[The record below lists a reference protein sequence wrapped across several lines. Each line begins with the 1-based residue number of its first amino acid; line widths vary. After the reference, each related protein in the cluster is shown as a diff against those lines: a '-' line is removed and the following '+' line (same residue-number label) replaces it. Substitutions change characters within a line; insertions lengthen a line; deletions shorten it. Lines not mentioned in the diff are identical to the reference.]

1 MKKIILYISFF
12 LIGWFGTISVFGA
25 LFAHHIEVKIP
36 GLVCS
41 SCGIGIKNKLKKNTN
56 VVDVAFDIKNQLAL
70 IQCKVSQSNRI
81 YFINNKFIT
90 NAVKNA
96 GYEVRSIKRLSNLKP
111 NRYNKPWI
119 NFISI

>member
-1 MKKIILYISFF
+1 MKKIILYISLF
-12 LIGWFGTISVFGA
+12 LIGWFGTISAFGA

-56 VVDVAFDIKNQLAL
+56 VVDVAFNIKNELAL

-81 YFINNKFIT
+81 YFIDNKFIT

-111 NRYNKPWI
+111 NRYNKP
-119 NFISI
+119 